1 MHRSLRVLIAP
12 LGLLLFAGGVGYWI
26 GGRSDNSGQSNVLPM
41 RQIEPMVSGRGT
53 YLTVVPQSETITD
66 GLEEVNRETDRSGR
80 EAAIRRLSEALL
92 QMPKASAVREILA
105 FLESGRD
112 AKTGAAFKIGTKGG
126 LQTAPS
132 VRVMLMDLLGRLDPQ
147 MAAKQAAQLLQTP
160 TTADEWA
167 VGLRNFAWGTEPGAA
182 RDVLRSKA
190 LELIQHPGWKAQ
202 PTAGYFEAFDVLVY
216 AGATDATPAL
226 AQLTLDRARSDL
238 GYAAF
243 LTLDRLVMGEPAA
256 MLAALSEV
264 SDVSSQRPEMLAGFF
279 ARADVRDAAQ
289 RESLEAYLSSDA
301 RSEKEWTA
309 FASIFPNANAL
320 VSENLLT
327 SAPRA
332 TPGVLADRDRDALIW
347 TESLLK
353 DARFA
358 DHVVDLLRLQK
369 RLSQFVSVREP

>member
-1 MHRSLRVLIAP
+1 MAP

-26 GGRSDNSGQSNVLPM
+26 GDRSANSGHSKVLPM

-53 YLTVVPQSETITD
+53 DLTVVPQSETITD
-66 GLEEVNRETDRSGR
+66 ALEEVNRETNPSGR

-112 AKTGAAFKIGTKGG
+112 AKTGAAFKIGAKGV

-132 VRVMLMDLLGRLDPQ
+132 VRVMLMDILGRLDPQ
-147 MAAKQAAQLLQTP
+147 MAAKHAAQLLQTP

-167 VGLRNFAWGTEPGAA
+167 VGLRNYAWGTESGAA
-182 RDVLRSKA
+182 REFLNSKA
-190 LELIQHPGWKAQ
+190 IELIQHADWKAQ
-202 PTAGYFEAFDVLVY
+202 PTAGYFEAFDVLVF
-216 AGATDATPAL
+216 ANATDATPVL
-226 AQLTLDRARSDL
+226 AQLTLDRTRADL

-243 LTLDRLVMGEPAA
+243 LTLDRLTMREPAA

-289 RESLEAYLSSDA
+289 RDSLEAYLSSNA

-309 FASIFPNANAL
+309 FASVFPNANAL

-327 SAPRA
+327 SASEA
-332 TPGVLADRDRDALIW
+332 TPGSLADHDRDALIW
-347 TESLLK
+347 TEALLK
-353 DARFA
+353 DARFTGHVA
-358 DHVVDLLRLQK
+358 DLQRIQT
-369 RLSQFVSVREP
+369 RLSQFVSAREP